1 MNCVEAFTKVRVERF
16 IMQISVLVATIQ
28 TRSLYAF
35 TSIADSVLLSAH
47 EALKSV
53 VEKVSL

>member
-35 TSIADSVLLSAH
+35 TSIADSVFIIRT
-47 EALKSV
+47 
-53 VEKVSL
+53 